1 MKIGVDME
9 VRGNRTNEKKR
20 RKKMIF
26 KTIIIIYCLVGL
38 TYNVLLIPKKNKII
52 YEQNEY
58 ILERYRQMER
68 VLNKM
73 ERNLKDE

>member
-1 MKIGVDME
+1 MFKIIVI
-9 VRGNRTNEKKR
+9 V
-20 RKKMIF
+20 
-26 KTIIIIYCLVGL
+26 YCLVGL
-38 TYNVLLIPKKNKII
+38 FLNVILLPRKNKII

-73 ERNLKDE
+73 ERNLKDK

>member
-1 MKIGVDME
+1 MFKIIVI
-9 VRGNRTNEKKR
+9 V
-20 RKKMIF
+20 
-26 KTIIIIYCLVGL
+26 YCLVGL
-38 TYNVLLIPKKNKII
+38 FLNVILMPIKNKII

-73 ERNLKDE
+73 ERNLKEE

>member
-1 MKIGVDME
+1 
-9 VRGNRTNEKKR
+9 
-20 RKKMIF
+20 MIF

>member
-1 MKIGVDME
+1 MFKIIVI
-9 VRGNRTNEKKR
+9 V
-20 RKKMIF
+20 
-26 KTIIIIYCLVGL
+26 YCLVGL
-38 TYNVLLIPKKNKII
+38 FLNVILLPRKNKII

-73 ERNLKDE
+73 EGNLKEE

>member
-1 MKIGVDME
+1 MFKIIVI
-9 VRGNRTNEKKR
+9 V
-20 RKKMIF
+20 
-26 KTIIIIYCLVGL
+26 YCLVGL
-38 TYNVLLIPKKNKII
+38 FLNVILIPRKNKII

>member
-1 MKIGVDME
+1 MFKIIVI
-9 VRGNRTNEKKR
+9 V
-20 RKKMIF
+20 
-26 KTIIIIYCLVGL
+26 YCLVGL
-38 TYNVLLIPKKNKII
+38 FLNVILLPRKNKII

-58 ILERYRQMER
+58 IIERYRQMER

>member
-1 MKIGVDME
+1 MNIMLFMRRGEKMFKIIGIV
-9 VRGNRTNEKKR
+9 
-20 RKKMIF
+20 
-26 KTIIIIYCLVGL
+26 YCLVGL
-38 TYNVLLIPKKNKII
+38 FLNVILIPIKNKII

-73 ERNLKDE
+73 ERNLKEEYSETKGKV

>member
-1 MKIGVDME
+1 MLFMRRSEKMFKIIVI
-9 VRGNRTNEKKR
+9 V
-20 RKKMIF
+20 
-26 KTIIIIYCLVGL
+26 YCLVGL
-38 TYNVLLIPKKNKII
+38 FLNVILLPRKNKII

-73 ERNLKDE
+73 ERNLKEE

>member
-1 MKIGVDME
+1 MFIMRRSETMFKIIVI
-9 VRGNRTNEKKR
+9 V
-20 RKKMIF
+20 
-26 KTIIIIYCLVGL
+26 YCLVGL
-38 TYNVLLIPKKNKII
+38 FLNVILIPRKNKII

-73 ERNLKDE
+73 ECNLKEE

>member
-1 MKIGVDME
+1 MFKIIVI
-9 VRGNRTNEKKR
+9 V
-20 RKKMIF
+20 
-26 KTIIIIYCLVGL
+26 YCLVGL
-38 TYNVLLIPKKNKII
+38 FLNMILIPRKNKII

-73 ERNLKDE
+73 ERNLKEEAEDERNI